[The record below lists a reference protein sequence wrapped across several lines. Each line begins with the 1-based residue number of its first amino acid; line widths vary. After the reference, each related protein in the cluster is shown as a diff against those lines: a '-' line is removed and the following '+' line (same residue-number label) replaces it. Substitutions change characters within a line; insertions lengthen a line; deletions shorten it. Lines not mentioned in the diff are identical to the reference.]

1 MAFLLVVTVWLTLL
15 VFVTSTPS
23 DMLQMW

>member
-15 VFVTSTPS
+15 VFVTHQCLTI
-23 DMLQMW
+23 